1 MTFYAFLLI
10 LFSAFLHA
18 SWNLMSKAR
27 RPSLVF
33 YMQASFTATLLWI
46 IPVIIGIRRVDWQN
60 VPAEFYYFAAGSVL
74 CEVIYFTG
82 LANAYKRS
90 DISVAYPMVRA
101 LPVLFTAIL
110 SIAFHLGK
118 EALSPISLLGMVV
131 IFAGCFIMPQKKFSD
146 IKLSAYLSWSFAFIV
161 LGALGTTGYT
171 IFDSLAL
178 EKLKTCFSAGDKV
191 LISCM
196 YLGILE
202 AGIALGILCIVPF
215 IQEERYELK
224 HSFCRTWIPSLASLF
239 SSSAYGIILLAM
251 PMVTNVSLVQAFRQ
265 ISLPICA
272 IAGVVLLHEKMT
284 LPRTIGLIL
293 IVSGLIMSIF

>member
-1 MTFYAFLLI
+1 
-10 LFSAFLHA
+10 
-18 SWNLMSKAR
+18 
-27 RPSLVF
+27 
-33 YMQASFTATLLWI
+33 
-46 IPVIIGIRRVDWQN
+46 
-60 VPAEFYYFAAGSVL
+60 
-74 CEVIYFTG
+74 
-82 LANAYKRS
+82 
-90 DISVAYPMVRA
+90 MVRA

-110 SIAFHLGK
+110 SLAFHLGK

-202 AGIALGILCIVPF
+202 AGIALGMLCIVPF

-284 LPRTIGLIL
+284 LPRMIGLLL
-293 IVSGLIMSIF
+293 IVCGLVMAVF